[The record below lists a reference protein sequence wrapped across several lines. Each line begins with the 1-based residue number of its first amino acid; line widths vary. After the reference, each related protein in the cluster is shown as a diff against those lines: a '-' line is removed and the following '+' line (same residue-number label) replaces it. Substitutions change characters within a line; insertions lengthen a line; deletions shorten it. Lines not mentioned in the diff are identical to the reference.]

1 MMNAVKYQIEVD
13 VGHTNLSGFFILFLY
28 NWVSIVYKH
37 LLFIFISATECQHS
51 ALTATRDSA
60 YG

>member
-13 VGHTNLSGFFILFLY
+13 VGHTQSFGIFYSFSLQIGFRSFVSTCYSYLFL
-28 NWVSIVYKH
+28 
-37 LLFIFISATECQHS
+37 LPSANS
-51 ALTATRDSA
+51 STATRDSA